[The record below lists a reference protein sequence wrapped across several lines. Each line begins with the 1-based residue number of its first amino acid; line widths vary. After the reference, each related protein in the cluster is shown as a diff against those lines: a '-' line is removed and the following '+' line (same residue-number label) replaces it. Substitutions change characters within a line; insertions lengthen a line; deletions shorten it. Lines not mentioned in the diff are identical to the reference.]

1 MSGGGSRVWG
11 AGERESAGGP
21 ARIRAAAA
29 ELGGRGGRGG
39 SGGQEGGRIELGS
52 RGGGGQK
59 GGRTH
64 AHTREDEKR
73 ARFSVWPSVFRFP
86 FSVWVKFDLGW
97 IGLRLGGC
105 YFRRGKKVAND

>member
-39 SGGQEGGRIELGS
+39 SGGQASGSNWDREVGEGR
-52 RGGGGQK
+52 K
-59 GGRTH
+59 GGARAH
-64 AHTREDEKR
+64 AHERMKKEH
-73 ARFSVWPSVFRFP
+73 AFLIGLP
-86 FSVWVKFDLGW
+86 FSV
-97 IGLRLGGC
+97 LRLG
-105 YFRRGKKVAND
+105 KV